1 MKIITRGK
9 IKDFYDYLMG
19 ELGQDE
25 LVVYDRRECFPIDPT
40 KKWDNCY
47 DTKHCYP
54 CSCSDY
60 QNTNIERWFSKNPIY
75 GDEKRKKIKRW
86 STNKVLLYNEQ
97 QEETNGLS
105 YYKKHKVKNSW
116 KDIEEGRVFHFLLEV
131 GYHHYYFE
139 IERYLDDEDDT
150 RVHLNYGLIEKKDIS
165 KEEKISSAPMC
176 LCPISHHKYWFA
188 GSNSKFETSEQD
200 REQKIDNPILYS
212 TYIPKFIDAYEIW
225 NNLYE
230 YISSL
235 RDKEFTDSRTNDQ
248 HIESHG
254 FDKKI
259 SFRHRK

>member
-1 MKIITRGK
+1 MRIIR
-9 IKDFYDYLMG
+9 KDGQKDYYDYLIG
-19 ELGQDE
+19 VLGQDD
-25 LVVYDRRECFPIDPT
+25 LVVYDRRDAFPIDPT

-47 DTKHCYP
+47 DSKHAYP

-60 QNTNIERWFSKNPIY
+60 QNKNIEQWFSKNPIY
-75 GDEKRKKIKRW
+75 GDEKRKTIKRW
-86 STNKVLLYNEQ
+86 STKKVLLYNEQ

-105 YYKKHKVKNSW
+105 YYKRHKVKNSW

-139 IERYLDDEDDT
+139 IERYIDDEDDS

-176 LCPISHHKYWFA
+176 LCPITHHKYWYA
-188 GSNSKFETSEQD
+188 GSKSKFEASDQDKEQ
-200 REQKIDNPILYS
+200 RIDNPILYS

-248 HIESHG
+248 HIKSHG

>member
-1 MKIITRGK
+1 MRIIR
-9 IKDFYDYLMG
+9 KDGQKDYYDYLIG
-19 ELGQDE
+19 VLGQDD
-25 LVVYDRRECFPIDPT
+25 LVVYDRRDAFPIDPT

-47 DTKHCYP
+47 DSKHAYP

-60 QNTNIERWFSKNPIY
+60 QNKNIEQWFSKNPIY
-75 GDEKRKKIKRW
+75 GDEKRKTIKRW
-86 STNKVLLYNEQ
+86 STKKVLLYNEQ

-105 YYKKHKVKNSW
+105 YYKRHKVKNSW

-139 IERYLDDEDDT
+139 IERYIDDEDDS

-176 LCPISHHKYWFA
+176 LCPITHHKYWYA
-188 GSNSKFETSEQD
+188 GSKSKFEASDQDKEQ
-200 REQKIDNPILYS
+200 RIDNPILYS

>member
-19 ELGQDE
+19 VLGQDE

-47 DTKHCYP
+47 DSKHCYP

-60 QNTNIERWFSKNPIY
+60 QNSNIEKWFSKNRVY
-75 GDEKRKKIKRW
+75 GDKKRETIHRW
-86 STNKVLLYNEQ
+86 STKKVLEYKEQ
-97 QEETNGLS
+97 KEATEGLS
-105 YYKKHKVKNSW
+105 WRKKDSVRNSW
-116 KDIEEGRVFHFLLEV
+116 QDI
-131 GYHHYYFE
+131 
-139 IERYLDDEDDT
+139 IDDEDEN
-150 RVHLNYGLIEKKDIS
+150 RIHLNYGLIEKKDIS
-165 KEEKISSAPMC
+165 KDEKISYAPIC
-176 LCPISHHKYWFA
+176 LCPISHHKYWYA
-188 GSNSKFETSEQD
+188 GSNDRFEVSERD
-200 REQKIDNPILYS
+200 REQAIHNPILYS
-212 TYIPKFIDAYEIW
+212 TYIPKFIDAYEMW

-235 RDKEFTDSRTNDQ
+235 RDKEFTDTRTNDQ